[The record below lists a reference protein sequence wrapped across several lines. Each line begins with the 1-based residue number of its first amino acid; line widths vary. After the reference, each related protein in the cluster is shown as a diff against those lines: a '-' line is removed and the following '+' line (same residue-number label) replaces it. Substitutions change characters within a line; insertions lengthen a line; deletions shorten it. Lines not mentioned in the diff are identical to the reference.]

1 VFPWIYKALLVDSVV
16 MPSDKPPLQRILI
29 VEDED
34 NARKGYEA
42 LLRKW
47 NFEVLGVGSGEDAL
61 AKFQDFQPS
70 VILADVELPGMNG
83 LELLGHLGEDIQRIP
98 VIIITGRGSDER
110 VVQAIEAGAYWY
122 IEKPLKPPVLRALLD
137 RALGRVRD
145 QQAVAALT
153 RDLRTAGKLGVLVG
167 SSGAMQDVMRQVEMA
182 APSTAS
188 VLITGETG
196 SGKEMVARS
205 IHMLSPR
212 ADRPFVA
219 INCSAIPES
228 LMESEIFGHEKGA
241 FTGAAERRIGC
252 FELADGG
259 TLLLDEIGE
268 MPAPTQA
275 KLLRVLEDSKVR
287 RLGSKVETP
296 VDVRV
301 LAATNKN
308 PETAVADGHLRQ
320 DLYFRLNV
328 FHIHL
333 PPMRE
338 HKEDLALLVEHLLIE
353 ISAKHHKKI
362 TGVGADVMDLFKSYP
377 WPGNVRELRNVL
389 ERAAI
394 ASDRGTVG
402 RQHLPSDF
410 GRTPATSTSALG
422 GIKFPVGTSVDAV
435 ERELILQT
443 LAATSQ
449 NKTRA
454 AELLGISLKTLHN
467 KLKEYEAGRTHA
479 SQPEN

>member
-1 VFPWIYKALLVDSVV
+1 MNDNAQSAG
-16 MPSDKPPLQRILI
+16 RILI
-29 VEDED
+29 VEDEE

-47 NFEVLGVGSGEDAL
+47 GCEVLGVESAEEAL
-61 AKFQDFQPS
+61 EALPAFRPA
-70 VILADVELPGMNG
+70 VILADVELPGKDG
-83 LELLGHLGEDIQRIP
+83 LTFLRELGDLLRETPAIL
-98 VIIITGRGSDER
+98 ITGKGSEER
-110 VVQAIEAGAYWY
+110 AVQAIESGAFWY
-122 IEKPLKPPVLRALLD
+122 IEKPLKPQVLRALLD

-145 QQAVAALT
+145 RRQVAALT
-153 RDLRTAGKLGVLVG
+153 RELRATGRLSELVG
-167 SSGAMQDVMRQVEMA
+167 SSKAMREVSLAVEQA

-196 SGKEMVARS
+196 SGKEVVARAL
-205 IHMLSPR
+205 HRLSPR
-212 ADRPFVA
+212 AEGPFVA

-241 FTGAAERRIGC
+241 FTGAAERRLGC

-268 MPAPTQA
+268 MPMATQA
-275 KLLRVLEDSKVR
+275 KLLRVLEDRKVR
-287 RLGSKVETP
+287 RLGGKSETP

-301 LAATNKN
+301 LAATNKD
-308 PETAVADGHLRQ
+308 PEQAVAQGHLRQ

-333 PPMRE
+333 PPLRAR
-338 HKEDLALLVEHLLIE
+338 KEDLPALVEAILADTG
-353 ISAKHHKKI
+353 AKHGKRMR
-362 TGVGADVMDLFKSYP
+362 GVSPEVVEALRAHT

-389 ERAAI
+389 EHAVI
-394 ASDRGTVG
+394 VASGDMIG
-402 RQHLPSDF
+402 RQHLPQQF
-410 GRTPATSTSALG
+410 GRPTAGMGSLGALR
-422 GIKFPVGTSVDAV
+422 FPPGVTVEQA
-435 ERELILQT
+435 ERELIRQT
-443 LAATSQ
+443 LEATSN

-467 KLKEYEAGRTHA
+467 KLKEYA
-479 SQPEN
+479 SQGNDHAAAPED